1 MMGTSGKLFAR
12 HLTATQADVERA
24 ETLLNRDGLIPVE
37 DWSGHRGA
45 LELWRRHCQRAES
58 SRASMLTAVR
68 RLLELSSCSFERAL
82 WVEGNQAVGLGPPGR
97 HIVHHRRRFSIPL
110 HR

>member
-1 MMGTSGKLFAR
+1 MMGTSSKLFAR

-45 LELWRRHCQRAES
+45 N
-58 SRASMLTAVR
+58 ASTLPTCRIFTSVDADG
-68 RLLELSSCSFERAL
+68 SA
-82 WVEGNQAVGLGPPGR
+82 
-97 HIVHHRRRFSIPL
+97 
-110 HR
+110 